1 VSLAYCVEREEGMN
15 MRKLALVA
23 LIALALPL
31 AGCWGGDSFYA
42 TSEGVAAIP
51 AGKYAVY
58 NIHGPRSKDDEA
70 TSNER
75 IKISYTAD
83 GHAVVDGNDSGDT
96 NTGILVKLGEKP
108 GLYVVQ
114 ADLGAPLP
122 KIGSAVYALVNLTT
136 DGYQLSIPRCDQ
148 KRAAFWDRAIVS
160 GLLVGKPV
168 CKFSSRAGL
177 EAALLDYAKDPIGWT
192 EYRRVNKRGKVGG

>member
-1 VSLAYCVEREEGMN
+1 
-15 MRKLALVA
+15 MRCLA
-23 LIALALPL
+23 LIALILPL
-31 AGCWGGDSFYA
+31 SGCWSGDSFYA
-42 TSEGVAAIP
+42 ISESVAAIP

-83 GHAVVDGNDSGDT
+83 GHAVLEGNDSGDT
-96 NTGILVKLGEKP
+96 NSAILAKLGPKP

-114 ADLGAPLP
+114 TDLGAPLP
-122 KIGSAVYALVNLTT
+122 KIGSSVYALVNLTP

-168 CKFSSRAGL
+168 CKFSSRATL

-192 EYRRVNKRGKVGG
+192 EYRLVKKRVRFKG